1 MAWYYGTFSCGHEGR
16 TNIIGPQKNRDWI
29 KEQRFKGLCPDCYKK
44 KMEEERE
51 EANRKAEEKNK
62 EMELP
67 ELTGTEKQIAWAI
80 KLRIKFID
88 EVTEIAD
95 TREERYFK
103 LHNKHSKRAQRYRET
118 LNHII
123 ETETSSKFYIDNR
136 IYDAIELIDK
146 YKEEYENGF
155 NKTDDDINKE
165 ELSNENVVKPTEVK
179 HDGIAKVDYN
189 TNDNTIIAEYEKDE
203 TFIEIVKSLNF
214 KWQNGAWRRKITELT
229 GSYIDRMAE
238 TGNKL
243 LNAGFIVSIM
253 NIDAK
258 DKAIN
263 GEYEQEC
270 NRWIKYV
277 DDEKI
282 AIKWYEG
289 MNNTLYNASR
299 KLPNSKWDRGISAA
313 TVNIAHFKEIEEFAE
328 MFDFK
333 YTKKAKETI
342 NNYKKSLE
350 SLKETDIETVT
361 EEKAKDGLQDILNSS
376 REILDDLKED

>member
-16 TNIIGPQKNRDWI
+16 TNIIGPQKNREWI

-51 EANRKAEEKNK
+51 EANRKAEEKTK

-67 ELTGTEKQIAWAI
+67 KLTGTEKQIAWAI

-103 LHNKHSKRAQRYRET
+103 THNKHSKRAQRYRET
-118 LNHII
+118 LNYII
-123 ETETSSKFYIDNR
+123 EKETSSKFYIDNR

-214 KWQNGAWRRKITELT
+214 KWQNGAWRRKINEYT
-229 GSYIDRMAE
+229 GTFQDRMAE
-238 TGNKL
+238 LGNEL
-243 LNAGFIVSIM
+243 LKNGFIVSIM
-253 NIDAK
+253 DEEAK
-258 DKAIN
+258 EKAIN
-263 GEYEQEC
+263 GTYKQEC
-270 NRWIKYV
+270 NRWIQV
-277 DDEKI
+277 DEDKL
-282 AIKWYEG
+282 AIKWYE
-289 MNNTLYNASR
+289 NNSNIYNASR
-299 KLPNSKWDRGISAA
+299 KLPSTKWKSSIKA
-313 TVNIAHFKEIEEFAE
+313 TVIDVSHFKEVEEFAE
-328 MFDFK
+328 MYGFEYSK
-333 YTKKAKETI
+333 AATKLIDSYKEKI
-342 NNYKKSLE
+342 KGLSQVE
-350 SLKETDIETVT
+350 VISKEKEPD
-361 EEKAKDGLQDILNSS
+361 KDGLQDILNSN

>member
-16 TNIIGPQKNRDWI
+16 TNIIGPQKNREWI

-51 EANRKAEEKNK
+51 EANRKAEEKTK

-67 ELTGTEKQIAWAI
+67 KLTGTEKQIAWAI

-214 KWQNGAWRRKITELT
+214 KWQNGAWRRKINEYT
-229 GSYIDRMAE
+229 GTFQDRMAE
-238 TGNKL
+238 LGNEL
-243 LNAGFIVSIM
+243 LKNGFIVSIM
-253 NIDAK
+253 DEEAK
-258 DKAIN
+258 EKAIN
-263 GEYEQEC
+263 GTYKQEC
-270 NRWIKYV
+270 NRWIQV
-277 DDEKI
+277 DEDKL
-282 AIKWYEG
+282 AIKWYE
-289 MNNTLYNASR
+289 NNSNIYNASR
-299 KLPNSKWDRGISAA
+299 KLPSTKWKSSIKA
-313 TVNIAHFKEIEEFAE
+313 TVIDVSHFKEVEEFAE
-328 MFDFK
+328 MYGFEYSK
-333 YTKKAKETI
+333 AATKLIDSYKEKI
-342 NNYKKSLE
+342 KGLSQVE
-350 SLKETDIETVT
+350 VISKEKEPD
-361 EEKAKDGLQDILNSS
+361 KDGLQDILNSN

>member
-16 TNIIGPQKNRDWI
+16 TNIIGPQKNREWI

-51 EANRKAEEKNK
+51 EANRKAEEKTK

-67 ELTGTEKQIAWAI
+67 KLTGTEKQIAWAI

-103 LHNKHSKRAQRYRET
+103 THNKHSKRAQRYRET
-118 LNHII
+118 LNYII
-123 ETETSSKFYIDNR
+123 EKETSSKFYIDNR

-214 KWQNGAWRRKITELT
+214 KWQNGAWRRKINEYT
-229 GSYIDRMAE
+229 GTFQDRMAE
-238 TGNKL
+238 LGNEL
-243 LNAGFIVSIM
+243 LKNGFIVSIM
-253 NIDAK
+253 DEEAK
-258 DKAIN
+258 EKAIN
-263 GEYEQEC
+263 GTYKQEC
-270 NRWIKYV
+270 NRWIQV
-277 DDEKI
+277 DEDKL
-282 AIKWYEG
+282 AIKWYE
-289 MNNTLYNASR
+289 NNSNIYNASR
-299 KLPNSKWDRGISAA
+299 KLPSTKWKSSIKA
-313 TVNIAHFKEIEEFAE
+313 TVIDVSHFKEVEEFAE
-328 MFDFK
+328 MYGFE
-333 YTKKAKETI
+333 YSRAATKLIDSYKEKI
-342 NNYKKSLE
+342 KGLSQVE
-350 SLKETDIETVT
+350 VISKEKEPD
-361 EEKAKDGLQDILNSS
+361 KDGLQDILNSN

>member
-16 TNIIGPQKNRDWI
+16 TNIIGPQKNREWI

-95 TREERYFK
+95 IREERYFK

-123 ETETSSKFYIDNR
+123 ETEKDSKFYIDNR

-146 YKEEYENGF
+146 YKEEYNNGF
-155 NKTDDDINKE
+155 DKTDEINQKE
-165 ELSNENVVKPTEVK
+165 IESENVIKSTEVK
-179 HDGIAKVDYN
+179 HDGTAKVDYN
-189 TNDNTIIAEYEKDE
+189 TTDNTIIAEYEKDE
-203 TFIEIVKSLNF
+203 TFIKIVKSLNF
-214 KWQNGAWRRKITELT
+214 KWQSGTWRRKINEYT
-229 GSYIDRMAE
+229 GTFQDRMAE
-238 TGNKL
+238 LGNEL
-243 LNAGFIVSIM
+243 LKNGFIVSI
-253 NIDAK
+253 IDEEAK
-258 DKAIN
+258 EKAIN
-263 GEYEQEC
+263 GTYKQEC
-270 NRWIKYV
+270 NRWIQV
-277 DDEKI
+277 DEDKL
-282 AIKWYEG
+282 AIKWYE
-289 MNNTLYNASR
+289 NNSNIYNASR
-299 KLPNSKWDRGISAA
+299 KLPSTKWKSSIKA
-313 TVNIAHFKEIEEFAE
+313 TVIDVSHFKEVEEFAE
-328 MFDFK
+328 MYGFEYSK
-333 YTKKAKETI
+333 AATKLIDSYKEKI
-342 NNYKKSLE
+342 KGLSQVE
-350 SLKETDIETVT
+350 VISKEKEPD
-361 EEKAKDGLQDILNSS
+361 KDGLQDILNSN

>member
-16 TNIIGPQKNRDWI
+16 TNIIGPQKNREWI

-51 EANRKAEEKNK
+51 EANRKAEEKTK

-67 ELTGTEKQIAWAI
+67 KLTGTEKQIAWAI

-103 LHNKHSKRAQRYRET
+103 THNKHSKRAQRYRET
-118 LNHII
+118 LNYII
-123 ETETSSKFYIDNR
+123 EKETSSKFYIDNR

-214 KWQNGAWRRKITELT
+214 KWQNGAWRRKINEYT
-229 GSYIDRMAE
+229 GTFQDRMAE
-238 TGNKL
+238 LGNEL
-243 LNAGFIVSIM
+243 LKNGFIVSI
-253 NIDAK
+253 IDEEAK
-258 DKAIN
+258 EKAIN
-263 GEYEQEC
+263 GTYKQEC
-270 NRWIKYV
+270 NRWIQV
-277 DDEKI
+277 DEDKL
-282 AIKWYEG
+282 AIKWYE
-289 MNNTLYNASR
+289 NNSNIYNASR
-299 KLPNSKWDRGISAA
+299 KLPSTKWKSSIKA
-313 TVNIAHFKEIEEFAE
+313 TVIDVSHFKEVEEFAE
-328 MFDFK
+328 MYGFE
-333 YTKKAKETI
+333 YSKAAIKLI
-342 NNYKKSLE
+342 DSYKKKIEGLSE
-350 SLKETDIETVT
+350 VEVISKEKEPD
-361 EEKAKDGLQDILNSS
+361 KDGLQDILNSN